1 MYMYMYVLMCHCVPV
16 RFHLASEIVGYRVSP
31 GSYVCAWQTHS
42 LVHFSTACKEYVLQ
56 VGAVVKMSKWS
67 CRILVE

>member
-1 MYMYMYVLMCHCVPV
+1 MCSCVIVSLSGFTWPV
-16 RFHLASEIVGYRVSP
+16 KLWDI
-31 GSYVCAWQTHS
+31 GSVQAPMCVTGQTHS